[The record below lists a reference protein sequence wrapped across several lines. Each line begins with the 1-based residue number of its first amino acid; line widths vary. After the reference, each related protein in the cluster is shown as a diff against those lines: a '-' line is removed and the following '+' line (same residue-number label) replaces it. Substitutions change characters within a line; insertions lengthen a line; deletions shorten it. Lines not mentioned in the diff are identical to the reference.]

1 MKSFVCFDAKD
12 SFLMFIQAF

>member
-1 MKSFVCFDAKD
+1 MNSFVCFDAKD